1 MTRLQLAT
9 LGARRSARRYRPSLV
24 HEFIPLTILRFSS
37 IFFFAPR
44 AAAPLRINDSRCA
57 ASVSSTDAPT
67 SCVSARTSAH
77 SDKTS
82 DDASS
87 RSAPRIASTRL
98 ARSPAAAVGAE
109 RASDEAR
116 RSKSSSRATSSL
128 ALALGDA
135 FAFVSVAVDPTR
147 AKLSAAPANHVP
159 RAAPSPSAS
168 PSSHRV
174 APTRVVVTPL
184 IFSRSRCS
192 RVNRLAPR
200 VPLASSATP
209 ASPAPRTNPRSARP
223 IVSHTVVVVVVVVV
237 VAPAERALGTALV
250 VRSPRA
256 SRRASSSSARA
267 RAVASPCR
275 VSSAAL
281 ARAPSANA
289 LDRASRIAARS
300 ARRSS
305 SIARSVATTSSSG
318 TSSASFESPASS
330 RASRSIARR
339 TSALATRTSSR
350 STSSSRASSV
360 IRARRDGDG
369 TPRTAM
375 PTTMM
380 PRASARVAA
389 SRDAD
394 GASRKTCVV
403 TGANTGIGLATVR
416 ALRAS
421 NEYSKITLACRDASK
436 ARRAI
441 DALARDGAASTCAL
455 VFRELDLASVAS
467 ARDFAASYL
476 DDEGDD
482 GLDCLVNN
490 AGVMAVPKLE
500 RTRDGFELQ
509 VGVNH
514 LGHHALTAGLM
525 PALAKSEDARVI
537 CVSSEAHRIAG
548 KGLAR
553 EDLFGEKNYSA
564 WGQYGQSKLANV
576 LFAFEL
582 ARRCE
587 RAGLGNVTAS
597 ALHPGAVDSELGR
610 YLQPPDEEIKWWQT
624 KLYDF
629 IRLNFLKT
637 TEQGAATSVFLAR
650 EIARGEARGKYY
662 SDCAEKTPAKNCLD
676 VDDAR
681 WLWDRSAELTGVGF
695 DSLL

>member
-77 SDKTS
+77 LDKTS

-128 ALALGDA
+128 ALALGAA

-168 PSSHRV
+168 PSSPRV

-237 VAPAERALGTALV
+237 APAERALGTALV

-289 LDRASRIAARS
+289 LDRASQIAARS

-318 TSSASFESPASS
+318 TSSASFESPART

-403 TGANTGIGLATVR
+403 TGANAGIGLATVR

-421 NEYSKITLACRDASK
+421 CEYSKITLACRDASK